1 LKRLRLQL
9 LSLPM
14 WDEERVKGVISHYD
28 EQPEDEGVTEDET
41 TLADQTQTVME
52 IPKELVPAVR
62 ELIAKYQQAH
72 S

>member
-1 LKRLRLQL
+1 MNQSKFPHQ
-9 LSLPM
+9 

-28 EQPEDEGVTEDET
+28 EQAEDEAVTEDET
-41 TLADQTQTVME
+41 TFADQTQTVIE

-72 S
+72 A